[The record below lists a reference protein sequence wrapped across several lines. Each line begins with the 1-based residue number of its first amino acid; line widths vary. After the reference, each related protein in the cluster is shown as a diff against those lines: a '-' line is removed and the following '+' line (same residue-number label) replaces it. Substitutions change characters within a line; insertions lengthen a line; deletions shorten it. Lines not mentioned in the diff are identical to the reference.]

1 MSTAKSLIRGT
12 PKLVKAKLRLG
23 NGRACQSIASA
34 NGRDLYTAQVSIAGE
49 AAGHLLFT
57 RIDMRTWNRTGTLRL
72 RSAGHG
78 VAIGADPAAGWLW
91 SECGPIKRVTGNSA
105 RGTRISRFH
114 FSDGRNISHGA
125 LVLDPPGTLC
135 TPSVDTAQDQL
146 AIRYQLNGSY
156 EIRVYSLSAAIGGH
170 LTPLS
175 KPLRLPNLGLMQ
187 GWCLSN
193 SHIYMTLGSSQ
204 VRLVDMSVSTGT
216 HEYVDTTIH
225 GGEPEGIAVIGGK
238 LWFGLSVGKPGL
250 RRLNLYRMET

>member
-1 MSTAKSLIRGT
+1 MSELKSLIHGT

-23 NGRACQSIASA
+23 NGRACQSFASP
-34 NGRDLYTAQVSIAGE
+34 NGKDLYTAQVAVAGE
-49 AAGHLLFT
+49 YSGHLLFT
-57 RIDMRTWNRTGTLRL
+57 HIDMRTWKRTALLRL

-78 VAIGADPAAGWLW
+78 VAIGADASGGWLW
-91 SECGPIKRVTGNSA
+91 SECGPIKRVSGSA
-105 RGTRISRFH
+105 RGTRINRFH
-114 FSDGRNISHGA
+114 FSDGRNIAHGA

-135 TPSVDTAQDQL
+135 TPSVDTTQDQL

-156 EIRVYSLSAAIGGH
+156 EIRIYSLSAALEGH

-175 KPLRLPNLGLMQ
+175 KPFKLPSLGLMQ

-193 SHIYMTLGSSQ
+193 NHIYATLGSSQ
-204 VRLVDMSVSTGT
+204 VRLVDMSVATGT
-216 HEYVDTTIH
+216 HEYVDTVR